1 MTQRKN
7 IDIGPVITMTRN
19 AYRLVKIAPF
29 IYAMI
34 YMMCLFGYLMF
45 NDTVSAMIDVLCYI
59 SPVPQ
64 ASAPVRVQAD
74 TAFQRRL
81 RKLLRLRLSESAVGE
96 AFPFSIVAV

>member
-7 IDIGPVITMTRN
+7 VDIGPVITMTRN
-19 AYRLVKIAPF
+19 AYQLVKIAPF

-74 TAFQRRL
+74 TAFQRQL
-81 RKLLRLRLSESAVGE
+81 QKLLRLRLSESAVGE
-96 AFPFSIVAV
+96 AFLFGIRTI

>member
-1 MTQRKN
+1 M
-7 IDIGPVITMTRN
+7 
-19 AYRLVKIAPF
+19 KIAPF
-29 IYAMI
+29 VYAMI

-59 SPVPQ
+59 SPVPK